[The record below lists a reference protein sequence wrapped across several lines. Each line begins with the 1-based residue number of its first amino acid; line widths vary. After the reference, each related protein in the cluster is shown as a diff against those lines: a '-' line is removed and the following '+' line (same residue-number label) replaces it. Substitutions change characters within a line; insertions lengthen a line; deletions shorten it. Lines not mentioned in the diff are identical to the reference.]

1 MPVELLPLESKK
13 APPQPPRAIVWLTVF
28 VIFILVGAVSTLLT
42 WPATEPTG
50 SPWFWTRL
58 FVIPILA
65 GCLAFG
71 LRLHYYDERIAK
83 LQAENDVRQQ
93 DRAAA
98 LQFGGEPLAVLAC
111 SYLCA
116 FGEADAASEIA
127 RGETAI
133 VSKVP
138 QSGGE
143 AVRHTALAL
152 SGHEGESGRYN
163 ACFTKL
169 LGLLSG
175 ELAAVPRNLSLS
187 VRLQVPSSLDQ
198 AQLLE
203 IWRACWRENQLRPA
217 HASLLSAEQGL
228 LALDEWL
235 DIRGG
240 LALEKFTL
248 FVSVQLHE
256 TPAEKTAEAAV
267 ALLLGWAPLAERH
280 GAKPLALLHRP
291 VETDIAFLND
301 SIATALLLGRTTAP
315 EVDDLWQSGMK
326 NEDKP
331 ALIQSASD
339 LSLGV
344 SKTDALCGIHDVDV
358 ALGHPGIAAGWLA
371 VALAV
376 EHARQI
382 NKPQLVV
389 WREQSMRIA
398 VAQPTAL
405 EAVAPAV
412 EAEMEVTA

>member
-1 MPVELLPLESKK
+1 MPVELPPLESKK
-13 APPQPPRAIVWLTVF
+13 PAPQPPRAIVWLTVF
-28 VIFILVGAVSTLLT
+28 LVCILVGVVSTLLT

-50 SPWFWTRL
+50 SPWFWIRL
-58 FVIPILA
+58 LVIPILA
-65 GCLAFG
+65 WCLAFG
-71 LRLHYYDERIAK
+71 LRLHYYDEQTAI
-83 LQAENDVRQQ
+83 LQAENEVRQQ
-93 DRAAA
+93 DRATA
-98 LQFGGEPLAVLAC
+98 LQFGSEPLAVIAC
-111 SYLCA
+111 TYLCA
-116 FGEADAASEIA
+116 FGETDAASEIV
-127 RGETAI
+127 RGKTAI

-143 AVRHTALAL
+143 AVRHTALTL
-152 SGHEGESGRYN
+152 SRNEGESGRYN
-163 ACFTKL
+163 ACFKKL

-175 ELAAVPRNLSLS
+175 GLAAVPRNLPLS
-187 VRLQVPSSLDQ
+187 VCLQVPSEVDQ

-203 IWRACWRENQLRPA
+203 IWQACWRENHLRPA

-256 TPAEKTAEAAV
+256 TPPEKTAESAV

-280 GAKPLALLHRP
+280 GAKPLAMLHRP
-291 VETDIAFLND
+291 VDADIAFLND
-301 SIATALLLGRTTAP
+301 SVTTALLLGRTTAL
-315 EVDDLWQSGMK
+315 EADDLWQSGLK
-326 NEDKP
+326 DEDKP

-389 WREQSMRIA
+389 WREQSLRIA

-412 EAEMEVTA
+412 EAQMEVTA